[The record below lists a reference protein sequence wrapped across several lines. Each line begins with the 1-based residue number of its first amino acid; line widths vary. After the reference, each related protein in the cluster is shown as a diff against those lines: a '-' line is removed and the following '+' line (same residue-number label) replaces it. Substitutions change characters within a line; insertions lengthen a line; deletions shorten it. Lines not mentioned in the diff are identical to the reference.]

1 MRISK
6 KWIPSIA
13 VPAVIAAGAVAVP
26 LQANAVDLPDLS
38 ASEVMVLMQQG
49 EVQSFSGTIVKVS
62 DMGLPAL
69 EFSSMVSEDMVAEM
83 EEKMPEE
90 FADFVPAV
98 IESNTL
104 TQALE
109 LISGTHKVRI
119 YTSGMEKL
127 RAQIL
132 DPMAQRD
139 LIVNGD
145 EFWIYDS
152 QKATAVNGTIEMEA
166 DPAKRAEAEKAIT
179 DYAASIALDLSSP
192 EAIAD
197 YLVSMIG
204 DSSNLSVGTDHSV
217 AGRTAYEL
225 ILTPNAE
232 GSLID
237 QAKLSID
244 SETGMPLKVEVFST
258 NQVEAAMSVGFETIS
273 FGDVDQSLFDFTPPA
288 GTEVTT
294 FDPSEL
300 EGLLGEYEG
309 DYESFEKDASD
320 YPEMGQPEILGSD
333 WLSVVHLPALPAD
346 VPMDLMENELFGDMF
361 TEVAGG
367 RVLSTALVNVLI
379 TDSGEVYMGAVT
391 IDYLLSVAK

>member
-38 ASEVMVLMQQG
+38 ANEVMVLMQQS

-62 DMGLPAL
+62 DMGLPTL
-69 EFSSMVSEDMVAEM
+69 EFSSMVSEEMVAEM

-98 IESNTL
+98 IESNIL
-104 TQALE
+104 TQAVE
-109 LISGTHKVRI
+109 LISGTHRI
-119 YTSGMEKL
+119 RVYNSGTDKL

-132 DPMAQRD
+132 DPMSQRD

-145 EFWIYDS
+145 QFWIYDA
-152 QKATAVNGTIEMEA
+152 KMATAVNGTIEMEQ
-166 DPAKRAEAEKAIT
+166 DPAKQAEAEKAIA
-179 DYAASIALDLSSP
+179 DYAASVALDLTSP

-225 ILTPNAE
+225 ILTPNVDD
-232 GSLID
+232 SLVER
-237 QAKLSID
+237 AKLSID
-244 SETGMPLKVEVFST
+244 SETGMPLKVEVFSAS
-258 NQVEAAMSVGFETIS
+258 QVDAAMSVGFESIS
-273 FGDVDQSLFDFTPPA
+273 FGAIDQSLFDFTPPA
-288 GTEVTT
+288 GTEVSSL
-294 FDPSEL
+294 DSS
-300 EGLLGEYEG
+300 
-309 DYESFEKDASD
+309 DYEAGDKDSADYAEKT
-320 YPEMGQPEILGSD
+320 EPEILGEN
-333 WLSVVHLPALPAD
+333 WLSVVHLAAMPTEIPAD
-346 VPMDLMENELFGDMF
+346 LMSNELFGDMF
-361 TEVAGG
+361 TEVQGG
-367 RVLSTALVNVLI
+367 RVLTSALVNVLI
-379 TDSGEVYMGAVT
+379 TDSGDVYMGAVT
-391 IDYLLSVAK
+391 IDYLLSVAN

>member
-38 ASEVMVLMQQG
+38 ANEVMVLMQQS

-62 DMGLPAL
+62 DMGLPTL
-69 EFSSMVSEDMVAEM
+69 EFSSMVSEEMVAEM

-98 IESNTL
+98 IESNIL
-104 TQALE
+104 TQAVE
-109 LISGTHKVRI
+109 LISGTHRI
-119 YTSGMEKL
+119 RVYNSGTDKL

-132 DPMAQRD
+132 DPMSQRD

-145 EFWIYDS
+145 QFWIYDA
-152 QKATAVNGTIEMEA
+152 KMATAVNGTIEMEQ
-166 DPAKRAEAEKAIT
+166 DPAKQAEAEKAIT
-179 DYAASIALDLSSP
+179 DYAASVALDLTSP

-225 ILTPNAE
+225 ILTPNVD
-232 GSLID
+232 GSLVER
-237 QAKLSID
+237 AKLSID
-244 SETGMPLKVEVFST
+244 SETGMPLKVEVFSAS
-258 NQVEAAMSVGFETIS
+258 QVDAAMSVGFESIS
-273 FGDVDQSLFDFTPPA
+273 FGAIDQSLFDFTPPA
-288 GTEVTT
+288 GTEVSSL
-294 FDPSEL
+294 DSS
-300 EGLLGEYEG
+300 
-309 DYESFEKDASD
+309 DYEAGDKDSADYAEKT
-320 YPEMGQPEILGSD
+320 EPEILGEN
-333 WLSVVHLPALPAD
+333 WLSVVHLAAMPTEIPAD
-346 VPMDLMENELFGDMF
+346 LMSNELFGDMF
-361 TEVAGG
+361 TEVQGG
-367 RVLSTALVNVLI
+367 RVLTSALVNVLI
-379 TDSGEVYMGAVT
+379 TDSGDVYMGAVT
-391 IDYLLSVAK
+391 INYLLSVAN

>member
-38 ASEVMVLMQQG
+38 ANEVMVLMQQS

-62 DMGLPAL
+62 DMGLPTL
-69 EFSSMVSEDMVAEM
+69 EFSSMVSEEMVAEM

-98 IESNTL
+98 IESNIL
-104 TQALE
+104 TQAVE
-109 LISGTHKVRI
+109 LISGTHRI
-119 YTSGMEKL
+119 RVYNSGTDKL

-132 DPMAQRD
+132 DPMSQRD

-145 EFWIYDS
+145 QFWIYDA
-152 QKATAVNGTIEMEA
+152 KMATAVNGTIEMEQ
-166 DPAKRAEAEKAIT
+166 DPAKQAEAEKAIT
-179 DYAASIALDLSSP
+179 DYAASVALDLTSP

-225 ILTPNAE
+225 ILTPNVD
-232 GSLID
+232 GSLVER
-237 QAKLSID
+237 AKLSID
-244 SETGMPLKVEVFST
+244 SETGMPLKVEVFSAS
-258 NQVEAAMSVGFETIS
+258 QVDAAMSVGFEYIS
-273 FGDVDQSLFDFTPPA
+273 FGAIDQSLFDFTPPA
-288 GTEVTT
+288 GTEVSSL
-294 FDPSEL
+294 DSS
-300 EGLLGEYEG
+300 
-309 DYESFEKDASD
+309 DYEAGDKDSADYAEKT
-320 YPEMGQPEILGSD
+320 EPEILGEN
-333 WLSVVHLPALPAD
+333 WLSVVHLAAMPTEIPAD
-346 VPMDLMENELFGDMF
+346 LMSNELFGDMF
-361 TEVAGG
+361 TEVQGG
-367 RVLSTALVNVLI
+367 RVLTSALVNVLI
-379 TDSGEVYMGAVT
+379 TDSGDVYMGAVT
-391 IDYLLSVAK
+391 IDYLLSVAN

>member
-38 ASEVMVLMQQG
+38 ANEVMVLMQQS

-62 DMGLPAL
+62 DMGLPTL
-69 EFSSMVSEDMVAEM
+69 EFSSMVSEEMVAEM

-98 IESNTL
+98 IESNIL
-104 TQALE
+104 TQAVE
-109 LISGTHKVRI
+109 LISGTHRI
-119 YTSGMEKL
+119 RVYNSGTDKL

-132 DPMAQRD
+132 DPMSQRD

-145 EFWIYDS
+145 QFWIYDA
-152 QKATAVNGTIEMEA
+152 KMATAVNGTIEMEQ
-166 DPAKRAEAEKAIT
+166 DPAKQAEAEKAIT
-179 DYAASIALDLSSP
+179 DYAASVALDLTSP

-225 ILTPNAE
+225 ILTPNVD
-232 GSLID
+232 GSLVER
-237 QAKLSID
+237 AKLSID
-244 SETGMPLKVEVFST
+244 SETGMPLKVEVFSAS
-258 NQVEAAMSVGFETIS
+258 QVDAAMSVGFESIS
-273 FGDVDQSLFDFTPPA
+273 FGAIDQSLFDFTPPA
-288 GTEVTT
+288 GTEVSSL
-294 FDPSEL
+294 DSSDYK
-300 EGLLGEYEG
+300 GSEYEAG
-309 DYESFEKDASD
+309 DKDSADYAEKT
-320 YPEMGQPEILGSD
+320 EPEILGEN
-333 WLSVVHLPALPAD
+333 WLSVVHLAAMPTEIPAD
-346 VPMDLMENELFGDMF
+346 LMSNELFGDMF
-361 TEVAGG
+361 TEVQGG
-367 RVLSTALVNVLI
+367 RVLTSALVNVLI
-379 TDSGEVYMGAVT
+379 TDSGDVYMGAVT
-391 IDYLLSVAK
+391 IDYLLSVAN

>member
-38 ASEVMVLMQQG
+38 ANEVMVLMQQS

-62 DMGLPAL
+62 DMGLPTL
-69 EFSSMVSEDMVAEM
+69 EFSSMVSEEMVAEM

-98 IESNTL
+98 IESNIL
-104 TQALE
+104 TQAVE
-109 LISGTHKVRI
+109 LISGTHRI
-119 YTSGMEKL
+119 RVYNSGADKL

-132 DPMAQRD
+132 DPMSQRD

-145 EFWIYDS
+145 QFWIYDA
-152 QKATAVNGTIEMEA
+152 KMATAVNGTIEMEQ
-166 DPAKRAEAEKAIT
+166 DPAKQAEAEKAIT
-179 DYAASIALDLSSP
+179 DYAASVALDLTSP

-225 ILTPNAE
+225 ILTPNVD
-232 GSLID
+232 GSLVER
-237 QAKLSID
+237 AKLSID
-244 SETGMPLKVEVFST
+244 SETGMPLKVEVFSAS
-258 NQVEAAMSVGFETIS
+258 QVDAAMSVGFESIS
-273 FGDVDQSLFDFTPPA
+273 FGAIDQSLFDFTPPA
-288 GTEVTT
+288 GTEVSSL
-294 FDPSEL
+294 DSS
-300 EGLLGEYEG
+300 
-309 DYESFEKDASD
+309 DYEAGDKDSADYAEKT
-320 YPEMGQPEILGSD
+320 EPEILGEN
-333 WLSVVHLPALPAD
+333 WLSVVHLAAMPTEIPAD
-346 VPMDLMENELFGDMF
+346 LMSNELFGDMF
-361 TEVAGG
+361 TEVQGG
-367 RVLSTALVNVLI
+367 RVLTSALVNVLI
-379 TDSGEVYMGAVT
+379 TDSGDVYMGAVT
-391 IDYLLSVAK
+391 IDYLLSVAN

>member
-38 ASEVMVLMQQG
+38 ANEVMVLMQQS

-62 DMGLPAL
+62 DMGLPTL
-69 EFSSMVSEDMVAEM
+69 EFSSMVSEEMVAEM

-98 IESNTL
+98 IESNIL
-104 TQALE
+104 TQAVE
-109 LISGTHKVRI
+109 LISGTHRI
-119 YTSGMEKL
+119 RVYNSGTDKL

-132 DPMAQRD
+132 DPMSQRD

-145 EFWIYDS
+145 QFWIYDA
-152 QKATAVNGTIEMEA
+152 KMATAVNGTIEMEQ
-166 DPAKRAEAEKAIT
+166 DPAKQAEAEKAIT
-179 DYAASIALDLSSP
+179 DYAASVALDLTSP

-225 ILTPNAE
+225 ILTPNVD
-232 GSLID
+232 GSLVER
-237 QAKLSID
+237 AKLSID
-244 SETGMPLKVEVFST
+244 SETGMPLKVEVFSAS
-258 NQVEAAMSVGFETIS
+258 QVDAAMSVGFESIS
-273 FGDVDQSLFDFTPPA
+273 FGAIDQSLFDFTPPA
-288 GTEVTT
+288 GIEVSSL
-294 FDPSEL
+294 DSS
-300 EGLLGEYEG
+300 
-309 DYESFEKDASD
+309 DYEAGDKDSADYAEKT
-320 YPEMGQPEILGSD
+320 EPEILGEN
-333 WLSVVHLPALPAD
+333 WLSVVHLAAMPTEIPAD
-346 VPMDLMENELFGDMF
+346 LMSNELFGDMF
-361 TEVAGG
+361 TEVQGG
-367 RVLSTALVNVLI
+367 RVLTSALVNVLI
-379 TDSGEVYMGAVT
+379 TDSGDVYMGAVT
-391 IDYLLSVAK
+391 IDYLLSVAN

>member
-38 ASEVMVLMQQG
+38 ANEVMVLMQQS

-62 DMGLPAL
+62 DMGLPTL
-69 EFSSMVSEDMVAEM
+69 EFSSMVSEEMVAEM

-98 IESNTL
+98 IESNIL
-104 TQALE
+104 TQAVE
-109 LISGTHKVRI
+109 LISGTHRI
-119 YTSGMEKL
+119 RVYNSGTDKL

-132 DPMAQRD
+132 DPMSQRD

-145 EFWIYDS
+145 QFWIYDA
-152 QKATAVNGTIEMEA
+152 KMATAVNGTIEMEQ
-166 DPAKRAEAEKAIT
+166 DPAKQAEAEKAIT
-179 DYAASIALDLSSP
+179 DYAASVALDLTSP

-225 ILTPNAE
+225 ILTPNVD
-232 GSLID
+232 GSLVER
-237 QAKLSID
+237 AKLSID
-244 SETGMPLKVEVFST
+244 SETGMPLKVEVFSAS
-258 NQVEAAMSVGFETIS
+258 QVDAAMSVGFESIS
-273 FGDVDQSLFDFTPPA
+273 FGAIDQSLFDFTPPA
-288 GTEVTT
+288 GTEVSSL
-294 FDPSEL
+294 DSS
-300 EGLLGEYEG
+300 
-309 DYESFEKDASD
+309 DYEAGDKDSADYAEKT
-320 YPEMGQPEILGSD
+320 EPEILGEN
-333 WLSVVHLPALPAD
+333 WLSVVHLAAMPTEIPAD
-346 VPMDLMENELFGDMF
+346 LMSNELFGDMF
-361 TEVAGG
+361 TEVQGG
-367 RVLSTALVNVLI
+367 RVLTSALVNVLI
-379 TDSGEVYMGAVT
+379 TDSGDVYMGAVT
-391 IDYLLSVAK
+391 IDYLLSVAN